1 MRYRCIGTCH
11 GPCRLWQAECS
22 NSETTTEAFGEAFM
36 STSGKSRSA
45 VVCAALLLWPCA
57 VALGGETPV
66 TAEDALVRAI
76 VEPLKALGVSL
87 GPDGGI
93 DIRDD
98 TAQNR
103 HPCTVEAF
111 RELVTSDAFEERWPG
126 PDGEEQTVGVT
137 AEIWTAAIQA
147 ALDANGCAFIPGREA
162 PYYLD
167 APIIMRSGYRLLLD
181 TTAEMRL
188 KPGSNCCMV
197 HNEHLVSGQNSP
209 VSVGPGSDTD
219 ILITGG
225 IWTTLATTF
234 AQSNG
239 NVRARAPGVPDFN
252 SHGVIVLSNVRR
264 AVVRDV
270 TIRQCKPH
278 AIQLSNCEQW
288 CVADIRFEDQRRDGV
303 HINGPASNGVIHNIR
318 CVRGAMGDDM
328 VALNAW
334 DWKNTSMSFGPIHHV
349 LIDGVQGDSG
359 DAPQTDQ
366 RAEIRFLAGTK
377 HYPDGTTLACDIET
391 VAVRTIRGIRTVKM
405 YDQPNLELGRDNDF
419 ADPIGQLRNLH
430 FRDIVLDRPTHP
442 ALFQIAMN
450 ADGVSIRGVALGFAP
465 ASDFKLVQVGPM
477 SQTFTFG
484 SDDPARWVELFSP
497 DKDCTVRGLIIENVT
512 APSPS
517 RPDPQSL
524 VAVIQQTFNED
535 YPNSTPRGGTGKG
548 ILLP

>member
-1 MRYRCIGTCH
+1 
-11 GPCRLWQAECS
+11 
-22 NSETTTEAFGEAFM
+22 
-36 STSGKSRSA
+36 
-45 VVCAALLLWPCA
+45 
-57 VALGGETPV
+57 
-66 TAEDALVRAI
+66 
-76 VEPLKALGVSL
+76 
-87 GPDGGI
+87 
-93 DIRDD
+93 
-98 TAQNR
+98 
-103 HPCTVEAF
+103 
-111 RELVTSDAFEERWPG
+111 
-126 PDGEEQTVGVT
+126 
-137 AEIWTAAIQA
+137 
-147 ALDANGCAFIPGREA
+147 
-162 PYYLD
+162 
-167 APIIMRSGYRLLLD
+167 MRSGHRLILN

-239 NVRARAPGVPDFN
+239 NVHARAPGVPDFN

-278 AIQLSNCEQW
+278 AIQLSNCEEW

-377 HYPDGTTLACDIET
+377 HYPDGTTLDCDID
-391 VAVRTIRGIRTVKM
+391 RGRSHYNGASDVKM
-405 YDQPNLELGRDNDF
+405 YDQPNWNWDG
-419 ADPIGQLRNLH
+419 ITTS
-430 FRDIVLDRPTHP
+430 PTPSDSCEPSLPRLSFWTAHHP
-442 ALFQIAMN
+442 ALFQIAMERRRGFHSGRGS
-450 ADGVSIRGVALGFAP
+450 GVCAC
-465 ASDFKLVQVGPM
+465 SDFKLVQVGPM
-477 SQTFTFG
+477 CKPS
-484 SDDPARWVELFSP
+484 PLARRLGAMVELFSP
-497 DKDCTVRGLIIENVT
+497 DKDCTVRGLIIERHFARPPAGLT
-512 APSPS
+512 RSPWWGSFS
-517 RPDPQSL
+517 RL
-524 VAVIQQTFNED
+524 
-535 YPNSTPRGGTGKG
+535 STRTTPTQRRAAGPEKEFCSRKSGCGRIG
-548 ILLP
+548 IDST